1 MEVKGIRSP
10 GTQRGTANRRKSN
23 RETKLAL
30 LEDVFYVSLSKM
42 MLDFSICTVIL
53 NSVSC

>member
-10 GTQRGTANRRKSN
+10 GTQRGMANRRKSN

-53 NSVSC
+53 NSVSY